1 MKGFVSI
8 VGAGPGDPD
17 LITVRGLRCLHK
29 AEVVIYDNLIDLN
42 LLDEIPATAEIIYV
56 GKKAG
61 MHILDQEKI
70 NALLIKKAK
79 EGKRVV
85 RLKGGDPFVF
95 GRGGEEAA
103 SLRKA
108 GIPLE
113 IIPGV
118 TAGIAVP
125 AYAGIP
131 VTYRGVSSSFA
142 CVTGHEDFSKNN
154 SSINWNQLATG
165 VDTLVFYM
173 GFKNL
178 PLIVSNLIQAGKLP
192 DTPAA
197 VIQSGTQQ
205 NQKTVTGTLKDIANK
220 VEQEQLE
227 PPVII
232 VIGNVV
238 KLRES
243 LQWFENKSI
252 PLYTIE
258 QFQQT

>member
-17 LITVRGLRCLHK
+17 LITVRGLRCLHQ

-42 LLDEIPATAEIIYV
+42 LLDEIPTTAEIIYV

-61 MHILDQEKI
+61 MHILNQEKI

-95 GRGGEEAA
+95 GRGGEEAL
-103 SLRKA
+103 SLRNA

-142 CVTGHEDFSKNN
+142 CVTGHEDFSKVK
-154 SSINWNQLATG
+154 SSINWDHLAQG

-178 PLIVSNLIQAGKLP
+178 PLIVSTLIQAGKLP

-205 NQKTVTGTLKDIANK
+205 NQKTVTGTLKDIASK